1 LLIGNRVFVVR
12 RGLGEFAG
20 LASARDSGFDEG
32 PPIAGGVIG
41 RAAPVGIGIDAVG
54 VLQGDGVD
62 DELATND
69 DATEHHFTQKER
81 DTESGNDYFLARYYS
96 SALGRF
102 TTPDWSAKT
111 DPVPYA
117 VFTDPQSLNLYA
129 YVRNNP
135 LTRIDAAGH
144 CNPSDWGCNSWSGS
158 GHYAARESAA
168 QAKLAA
174 KKQAQQQNGVTAK
187 AKGNKVTYTYPDGS
201 KVVLK
206 GDHPFRD
213 NNPGDLRSGHGSI
226 GRDGGFAIYPSLQAG
241 VDALGA
247 TLTGKYGDSS
257 IADTMKA
264 FAPASDGNDP
274 VKYAATLAS
283 AVGVPA
289 STKISALTSA
299 QLMTF
304 QYTIANAE
312 GYSAAGNTASY
323 TAPPQQW
330 TPNEDQ
336 ETRRYDRELQI
347 SSDAGFYGLRDGE
360 CEWADHR

>member
-1 LLIGNRVFVVR
+1 MARALNFSSSYYYYADYLGTSRASVDENGNKCYDADYFPWGNEQDVFVNTCTQNYKFNGKELDPDMGVYDF
-12 RGLGEFAG
+12 G
-20 LASARDSGFDEG
+20 ARFFQDG
-32 PPIAGGVIG
+32 IA
-41 RAAPVGIGIDAVG
+41 RFYQPDFN
-54 VLQGDGVD
+54 
-62 DELATND
+62 E
-69 DATEHHFTQKER
+69 
-81 DTESGNDYFLARYYS
+81 YS
-96 SALGRF
+96 SH
-102 TTPDWSAKT
+102 PS
-111 DPVPYA
+111 PVPYA
-117 VFTDPQSLNLYA
+117 KLNNPQSLNLYT
-129 YVRNNP
+129 YVLDNP
-135 LTRIDAAGH
+135 LSLREVDGHKWNLPYNLGGEYYDDLLLQQAADAAG
-144 CNPSDWGCNSWSGS
+144 
-158 GHYAARESAA
+158 
-168 QAKLAA
+168 QAVA
-174 KKQAQQQNGVTAK
+174 AQQQSGPTAK
-187 AKGNKVTYTYPDGS
+187 VKGNTVTYTYPDGS

-289 STKISALTSA
+289 STKISALSSA

-323 TAPPQQW
+323 TAPPQ
-330 TPNEDQ
+330 
-336 ETRRYDRELQI
+336 
-347 SSDAGFYGLRDGE
+347 
-360 CEWADHR
+360 

>member
-1 LLIGNRVFVVR
+1 MEAGYIYDANANFV
-12 RGLGEFAG
+12 
-20 LASARDSGFDEG
+20 
-32 PPIAGGVIG
+32 
-41 RAAPVGIGIDAVG
+41 
-54 VLQGDGVD
+54 
-62 DELATND
+62 
-69 DATEHHFTQKER
+69 
-81 DTESGNDYFLARYYS
+81 
-96 SALGRF
+96 
-102 TTPDWSAKT
+102 
-111 DPVPYA
+111 
-117 VFTDPQSLNLYA
+117 
-129 YVRNNP
+129 
-135 LTRIDAAGH
+135 
-144 CNPSDWGCNSWSGS
+144 
-158 GHYAARESAA
+158 
-168 QAKLAA
+168 
-174 KKQAQQQNGVTAK
+174 AQQQSGPTAK
-187 AKGNKVTYTYPDGS
+187 ARGSKVTYTYPDGS

-206 GDHPFRD
+206 GTHPYRD

-323 TAPPQQW
+323 TAPPQQ
-330 TPNEDQ
+330 
-336 ETRRYDRELQI
+336 
-347 SSDAGFYGLRDGE
+347 
-360 CEWADHR
+360 